1 MTHDINCNYQYTN
14 LHKKLLIIVLL
25 LLLFVTQAS
34 TDIYVSGLPLM
45 AREFN
50 VTPAKMNMTITYY
63 VYTQAV
69 LFLIMGPISDL
80 CGRRKTIL
88 ISLIISII
96 ATFMISESKQ
106 LDQIILLRIV
116 QAIGSASIYIVSR
129 LIIKEVYDKEEILSV
144 TGLFLL
150 GLVLSPALAPVIGAI
165 IIKYLDWRWCFRL
178 IGIIS
183 MLLTFSGFFIIQE
196 SNHAID
202 KFRREF
208 MPRKMLRN
216 YLSVLTNWL
225 FIRYLVVVGGTFAS
239 FYAFISM
246 SSYMYINEYHI
257 SNIYYSYLFTF
268 IALGY
273 LIGNKIMIYLSK
285 RGKSSHYLVLI
296 GVKVAI
302 FVVVLTALS
311 IAFRNYTML
320 FIGLITLSGWLVRL
334 ATAFINPPIQVGVIH
349 SFPNQ
354 SSYAVGLLSSLQY
367 VFAAFGSWV
376 VGIMP
381 YEPSTNIIATTII
394 FTCITII
401 MFCLIKRHEL
411 E

>member
-96 ATFMISESKQ
+96 ATFMISEGKQ

-225 FIRYLVVVGGTFAS
+225 FLRYLVVVGGTFAS

-273 LIGNKIMIYLSK
+273 LIGNKMMIYLSK

-296 GVKVAI
+296 GVKIAI
-302 FVVVLTALS
+302 FVVALTALS

-320 FIGLITLSGWLVRL
+320 FICLITLSGWLVRL

-401 MFCLIKRHEL
+401 MFCLIKSHEL

>member
-1 MTHDINCNYQYTN
+1 MDQNIKYNYHYSTTQ
-14 LHKKLLIIVLL
+14 KKLLITLLL

-63 VYTQAV
+63 VYTQAF

-96 ATFMISESKQ
+96 ATFMISEIRQ
-106 LDQIILLRIV
+106 LDQIIFLRIV

-183 MLLTFSGFFIIQE
+183 ILLTSCGFFVIKE
-196 SNHAID
+196 SNHEID

-216 YLSVLTNWL
+216 YLSVLTDWL

-296 GVKVAI
+296 GVSIAI
-302 FVVVLTALS
+302 FVILLTAAC
-311 IAFRNYTML
+311 IIFRNYTML
-320 FIGLITLSGWLVRL
+320 FIALITLSGWLIRL

-349 SFPNQ
+349 AFPAL
-354 SSYAVGLLSSLQY
+354 SSYAVGLLSSFQY

-381 YEPSTNIIATTII
+381 FEPSTNIIATTII
-394 FTCITII
+394 FTGITII
-401 MFCLIKRHEL
+401 MFFLIKRQEFK
-411 E
+411 

>member
-225 FIRYLVVVGGTFAS
+225 FLRYLVVVGGTFAS

-273 LIGNKIMIYLSK
+273 LIGNKMMIYLSK

-296 GVKVAI
+296 GVKIAI
-302 FVVVLTALS
+302 FVVALTALS

-320 FIGLITLSGWLVRL
+320 FICLITLSGWLVRL

>member
-273 LIGNKIMIYLSK
+273 LIGNKMMIYLSK

-296 GVKVAI
+296 GVKIAI
-302 FVVVLTALS
+302 FVVALTALS

-320 FIGLITLSGWLVRL
+320 FICLITLSGWLVRL